1 MLLVKAGQCLPDV
14 TVTLLL
20 QCSPKAR
27 ASAASLAKLHNC
39 PARLSQTGLVRCSAP
54 RFSMILWSLRTRDP
68 DAAQLTLSS
77 RPVRVGRTERPVRVG
92 RTERP
97 VRVGRTGRPVRV
109 RNHAGSLRATVRP
122 SPAET
127 TAFAAAGPA
136 ASGTGCRRRRSRGST
151 GPLQW
156 PGPLAPVTRCSRGA
170 RRWRA
175 PRHAGT
181 GGDWEPRIAIRTVV
195 AVLQ

>member
-77 RPVRVGRTERPVRVG
+77 QSESAGLSAQSGSAGLSAQSESAGLSAQSESAGPGAQSESATTQDPSGPPCARRLRKRQPLRPPGLRPAARAV
-92 RTERP
+92 
-97 VRVGRTGRPVRV
+97 
-109 RNHAGSLRATVRP
+109 AGD
-122 SPAET
+122 
-127 TAFAAAGPA
+127 AAAAVPDPCNGQ
-136 ASGTGCRRRRSRGST
+136 GHW
-151 GPLQW
+151 PL
-156 PGPLAPVTRCSRGA
+156 
-170 RRWRA
+170 
-175 PRHAGT
+175 
-181 GGDWEPRIAIRTVV
+181 
-195 AVLQ
+195 